1 MFGKFK
7 DCNEYKTFANKSVTI
22 TNIDYKI
29 ANRYKISE
37 LKKLK
42 K

>member
-1 MFGKFK
+1 MFGKIK
-7 DCNEYKTFANKSVTI
+7 DCNEYKTFASKSVTI
-22 TNIDYKI
+22 TIDYKI
-29 ANRYKISE
+29 ADRYKISE